1 MGERKGKG
9 CRNLRNSSNSARPGY
24 QMSDNEE
31 VEKPLA
37 AEPENG
43 GDTRGQ
49 DEDQHLVQGD
59 RSDQTVVIS
68 QRKLQANRRNALLG
82 GVKTVAGKRN
92 SRRNAMKHGMR
103 ATTLLL
109 EQDGGDPESVKAQ
122 EARAGLNAE
131 FTPRTFSESLLVE
144 QMVLAVQRM
153 GRGRKFEA
161 AELAME
167 APFHYAA
174 VDRVLR
180 YSREANHQFFKAL
193 KEFRSL
199 RAEDVGGEEDND

>member
-1 MGERKGKG
+1 
-9 CRNLRNSSNSARPGY
+9 
-24 QMSDNEE
+24 MSDREE

-37 AEPENG
+37 VEPEND
-43 GDTRGQ
+43 GDARGQ
-49 DEDQHLVQGD
+49 EEDQHLAQGD
-59 RSDQTVVIS
+59 RSDESVVIS

-82 GVKTVAGKRN
+82 GVKTVAGKRK

-144 QMVLAVQRM
+144 QLVLAVQRM

-161 AELAME
+161 AELALE
-167 APFHYAA
+167 AAFYHPA
-174 VDRVLR
+174 VDRILR
-180 YSREANHQFFKAL
+180 YDREAHHQFFKAL
-193 KEFRSL
+193 KELQDL
-199 RAEDVGGEEDND
+199 RAEEVGGEEDND